1 MSLDDPAPLTSSP
14 DATFPGTPL
23 GDGRSSER
31 RALEAPVRMRLVTR
45 DLQGT
50 SDNVSRAGLLFF
62 SDEPLRVELELE
74 VDGAPKTFVGRL
86 VRVQRMNETRTGVAV
101 EFDA

>member
-1 MSLDDPAPLTSSP
+1 MSFDDPTPFSS
-14 DATFPGTPL
+14 APGTSL

-31 RALEAPVRMRLVTR
+31 RALEAPVRMRILTQ

-50 SDNVSRAGLLFF
+50 TDNVSRAGLLFF
-62 SDEPLRVELELE
+62 SDEPMRVELELD
-74 VDGAPKTFVGRL
+74 VDGVKKTFLGRL

-101 EFDA
+101 EFDV